1 MILERT
7 ENIKR
12 GILMAKKDDKQGF
25 VEEFMDTLTL
35 ILMRLPGWAG
45 LLVAAAVFLLVT
57 FIIPMTANELAANNS
72 YMVPLAT
79 MVGTFGIIFGPLLC
93 LSVLL
98 ATAAV
103 YIRRRRNDEL
113 LDGHKSIRELTWR
126 EFEHLLGEAYRR
138 KGYSV
143 HVAGGDKP
151 DGGVDIELRLGE
163 QVTLVQCKHWNSGKV
178 GVRVVRELLGVVTQ
192 SQAHEG
198 ILVASGGFTDDAIA
212 FARKSPIIHLVGANE
227 LQSLIRSVQ
236 RDPGTSVPPA
246 QSRTSPPLPSPSVST
261 ESVET
266 VKPTPPCPGCGTPM
280 VQRVAKRGKHNGNPF
295 WGCPTYPKCWGKIPI
310 RK

>member
-12 GILMAKKDDKQGF
+12 GILMAKKDDEQGF

-35 ILMRLPGWAG
+35 ILMKFPGWVG
-45 LLVAAAVFLLVT
+45 LVLAPAAFLIISIVLPMVA
-57 FIIPMTANELAANNS
+57 NW
-72 YMVPLAT
+72 LAT
-79 MVGTFGIIFGPLLC
+79 VDPKLAPIATIVSMGGLILGPVLGFLI
-93 LSVLL
+93 LL

-246 QSRTSPPLPSPSVST
+246 QSRTSPPLPSPSIST

>member
-1 MILERT
+1 
-7 ENIKR
+7 
-12 GILMAKKDDKQGF
+12 MARKEAEQGF
-25 VEEFMDTLTL
+25 VEDFMNTLTR
-35 ILMRLPGWAG
+35 ILMKFPGWAG
-45 LLVAAAVFLLVT
+45 LVLAPAAFLIVSIVLPMVA
-57 FIIPMTANELAANNS
+57 NW
-72 YMVPLAT
+72 LAT
-79 MVGTFGIIFGPLLC
+79 VDPKLAPIATIVSMGGLIFGPVLGFLI
-93 LSVLL
+93 LL

-103 YIRRRRNDEL
+103 YIQRRRNDEL

-143 HVAGGDKP
+143 HVGGGDKP

-163 QVTLVQCKHWNSGKV
+163 RLTLVQCKHWNSGKV

-192 SQAHEG
+192 SQADEG
-198 ILVASGGFTDDAIA
+198 IVVASGGFTSDAIA
-212 FARKSPIIHLVGANE
+212 FARRIPILHLVGTKE

-236 RDPGTSVPPA
+236 RDPSYSATPA
-246 QSRTSPPLPSPSVST
+246 PVLDSPPLPLPTVSSPSAKT
-261 ESVET
+261 Q
-266 VKPTPPCPGCGTPM
+266 KPAPACPGCGTPM
-280 VQRVAKRGKHNGNPF
+280 VQRVARRGKHNGNAF